1 MPDLGPRRYARPRS
15 LAWAN
20 RAWPLG
26 SRRLSIRLLAAFA
39 LVVAGAFSLCG
50 QALAADAAEVQ
61 RGAYL
66 AVASDCTACHTK
78 QGGKP
83 FAGGLPLQSPFG
95 AIYAT
100 NITPS
105 KRFGIGAYALE
116 QFSRAVRKGVRA
128 DGAHLYPAMPYTA
141 YALMSDADIKALYA
155 YFMTSVAPVEA
166 PAPQSHLPFP
176 FNIRLSMAAWNVL
189 FLKEKRFEAD
199 PRESPAWNRGAFLV
213 RGPEHCGD
221 CHTPRNLLMG
231 ESGSRDLGGADL
243 GGWYAPNITSD
254 PNSGIGGWSQQALVD
269 YLQTGHA
276 AGKAQTAGAMAEA
289 IDDSLGHLTTPDL
302 NAIAVYLKT
311 VAPVHEQ
318 ADARPAFAW
327 GGGPVNGLDAI
338 RGDPVPADPNAMSGP
353 QLYDA
358 YCATC
363 HNDAGQGTT
372 DWQTP
377 SLFHNAA
384 LGRTNTNNLVMVI
397 LHGIQRQTNPPA
409 VPMPAFGHLTDHQI
423 AVLGAHLVQTYGN
436 PAARVTE
443 DQVKTLRGGGPAS
456 PLLTVVWGAMLF
468 AAALALGVI
477 VLIGMRIRGR
487 RRAPPFIRGA

>member
-1 MPDLGPRRYARPRS
+1 MRDSDPRRYAPPRS
-15 LAWAN
+15 LVRAN

-26 SRRLSIRLLAAFA
+26 SPRLSIRLLAALA

-50 QALAADAAEVQ
+50 QAFAADAAEVQ

-66 AVASDCTACHTK
+66 AVAGDCTACHTK
-78 QGGKP
+78 EGGKP

-105 KRFGIGAYALE
+105 KRFGIGAYSLE
-116 QFSRAVRKGVRA
+116 QFSRAMRKGVRA
-128 DGAHLYPAMPYTA
+128 DGRRLYPAMPYTA
-141 YALMSDADIKALYA
+141 YTLMSDADIKALYA

-176 FNIRLSMAAWNVL
+176 FNIRLSMAGWNLL

-199 PRESPAWNRGAFLV
+199 PRESAAWNRGAFLV
-213 RGPEHCGD
+213 RGPAHCGD

-254 PNSGIGGWSQQALVD
+254 PNSGIGGWSQQELVD
-269 YLQTGHA
+269 YLRVGHA
-276 AGKAQTAGAMAEA
+276 AGKAQTAGPMAEA
-289 IDDSLGHLTTPDL
+289 IDDSLSHLTTPDL
-302 NAIAVYLKT
+302 NAIAIYLKT
-311 VAPVHEQ
+311 VAPVHDR

-327 GGGPVNGLDAI
+327 GGPVNGLDAI

-358 YCATC
+358 YCASC
-363 HNDAGQGTT
+363 HNDAGQGAT
-372 DWQTP
+372 DGYTP

-384 LGRTNTNNLVMVI
+384 LGRTNTNNLVMVM

-409 VPMPAFGHLTDHQI
+409 VPMPAFSSLSDRQI
-423 AVLGAHLVQTYGN
+423 AVLGNYVLQTYGN
-436 PAARVTE
+436 PAARVT
-443 DQVKTLRGGGPAS
+443 DAQVKTLRSGGPAS
-456 PLLTVVWGAMLF
+456 PLVMIVRVAILFGAV
-468 AAALALGVI
+468 LALGVI
-477 VLIGMRIRGR
+477 ALIGLRIRAR
-487 RRAPPFIRGA
+487 RRAAPFGGRS